1 MQCGREPPSEKVAGV
16 AQELRTVQ
24 FANWEE
30 LSDSAQFAPAQ
41 VHNSCNDRRSLNQNP
56 NPKESGPALIAK
68 GIHNLDGDQFSSQPR
83 QDLLKES
90 GPDQVLRSHRRS
102 SSEFDPQVE
111 VRRSVRRLTVPYGQ
125 QAASGHAQKSRFTGM
140 RSKGMPRRGTPWALG
155 ARRRATSGN

>member
-24 FANWEE
+24 FANWFDQFRAFLASE
-30 LSDSAQFAPAQ
+30 LSPTLLNLRTALRFTTVATIGGRLIKTQI
-41 VHNSCNDRRSLNQNP
+41 RRNLD
-56 NPKESGPALIAK
+56 PALIA
-68 GIHNLDGDQFSSQPR
+68 GIHNLDGNQFSSQPR

-102 SSEFDPQVE
+102 SFEFDPQVE

-125 QAASGHAQKSRFTGM
+125 QAASGHAQNIEIYRNAKQGDAEARN
-140 RSKGMPRRGTPWALG
+140 AVG
-155 ARRRATSGN
+155 A